1 LALSVVY
8 LQLED
13 MYLLKAFASSSFSS
27 NTSNVVAEGNS
38 TYSNSTQGVEQSVSK
53 VIVIPNPASPPAL
66 SNDSIITN
74 NTKNDL
80 QNNESSIVSQ
90 DAINPL
96 QNSNSNNSNNSNNSK
111 SSNQNEMQ
119 RGEYK
124 VDNNGIHYYNINNC
138 SLVKGSSGIGDL
150 SECEDAEREIQEELT
165 G

>member
-1 LALSVVY
+1 
-8 LQLED
+8 

-38 TYSNSTQGVEQSVSK
+38 TYSNSTQGVEQGVSK
-53 VIVIPNPASPPAL
+53 VIVIPNPNPASPPAL
-66 SNDSIITN
+66 SNDSIITS

-80 QNNESSIVSQ
+80 QNNESSLVSQ
-90 DAINPL
+90 DAINTF
-96 QNSNSNNSNNSNNSK
+96 QSSNSNNSNNSNL
-111 SSNQNEMQ
+111 SNQNEIQ